1 MLKKFMTLLLAAA
14 LSAGLAACGK
24 TESST
29 GPQGGGVPV
38 GGAQSDTGAG
48 GSEKGGYVETEIGLP
63 EDVNG
68 EDIFQI
74 GEKDGLLCLYIL
86 EEKESGTGF
95 ARYLYRDSS
104 FIKDTPSWM
113 ENIVYEEDL
122 LQCRVA
128 EDADGSS
135 YLYFVGMKGEALL
148 GYLYRS
154 RDGVTAEEITPQD
167 WRIEDPEW
175 HYYEYPD
182 DITVLAD
189 GNIVSIY
196 YNDAK
201 VYSGEDGAILQE
213 LKLSSELYTGKI
225 YGGQDKF
232 YTISLNMQ
240 EEFSELEMYLQE
252 KDEPEMSVK
261 CDMSVGGNNHLAIL
275 SDGSV
280 LLCGRGGLFQYSPE
294 GEWSCIIKGSY
305 SSFALETMYC
315 LGLAAPDA
323 TAYYALFSTEDAY
336 CLMKYT
342 YDEELV
348 RLPETE
354 LTVYTL
360 YDNTTV
366 RHAAAMYT
374 RLHPEIHVEVE
385 VGIPYEELQTAD
397 VKAEIQGLYT
407 RLLAGEKTDLLIL
420 DGLDADAFI
429 EQGMLAD
436 IGDIVTPMSEQG
448 VILKNI
454 ADNYT
459 LEDGAVYC
467 MPLRISLSILCSTVL
482 DTSTA
487 EDMEKLTKVLD
498 GYDRPL
504 LGPMTVD
511 ELTSV
516 FVPFM
521 VQDLVNGKELDKKAL
536 EKHLQTLKQLAAC
549 SNMVERFTDE
559 ITPYH
564 LSDYSFRE
572 GVICCELGGFLDSM
586 MPLSMLADTNSN
598 YASFEGAFRPVGEIA
613 VLKESDALDVAKD
626 FLKYTLSAEVQDSD
640 FRDGFPINAEAL
652 KNQKDKDRSA
662 YEAYAMFVLP
672 GGGVIEF
679 EIIAVSEKDAN
690 QLIEMCKN
698 VHKRLVEDEEIE
710 KVIAEALPAYLN
722 GSATPEQTVSTIESG
737 LRMYLAE

>member
-1 MLKKFMTLLLAAA
+1 MLKKFMALLLAAA
-14 LSAGLAACGK
+14 LSVGLMGCGK
-24 TESST
+24 TEGET
-29 GPQGGGVPV
+29 GPKDGGVPV
-38 GGAQSDTGAG
+38 GGAQGSTDSDS
-48 GSEKGGYVETEIGLP
+48 SEKGGYVEKEMEMP
-63 EDVNG
+63 EGVNG

-74 GEKDGLLCLYIL
+74 GEKDGLLCLYVL

-95 ARYLYRDSS
+95 ARYLYRNGS
-104 FIKDTPSWM
+104 FVKDTPSWM
-113 ENIVYEEDL
+113 ESVVYEEVL
-122 LQCRVA
+122 PWCRVA

-135 YLYFVGMKGEALL
+135 YLYFVGMKDEAPL

-175 HYYEYPD
+175 HFYEYPD

-189 GNIVSIY
+189 GNIASIY

-213 LKLSSELYTGKI
+213 FRLPSELYTGKI
-225 YGGQDKF
+225 YGGQDRY

-240 EEFSELEMYLQE
+240 EEFSGLEMYLQE
-252 KDEPEMSVK
+252 KDAPEMVAK
-261 CDMSVGGNNHLAIL
+261 CDMHVGDNNHLAIL

-280 LLCGRGGLFQYSPE
+280 LLCGRGGLFRYSPE
-294 GEWSCIIKGSY
+294 GEWSCVIKGSY

-315 LGLAAPDA
+315 MGLAATDA
-323 TAYYALFSTEDAY
+323 ATYYALFSTDDEY
-336 CLMKYT
+336 CLMEYT
-342 YDEELV
+342 YDAELV

-360 YDNTTV
+360 YDNTTI

-374 RLHPEIHVEVE
+374 RLHPEVHVEVE
-385 VGIPYEELQTAD
+385 VGIPYEEQQTAD
-397 VKAEIQGLYT
+397 VKAVIQGLYT
-407 RLLAGEKTDLLIL
+407 RLLAGEKLDLLIL
-420 DGLDADAFI
+420 DGLDADAFV
-429 EQGMLAD
+429 EQGLLAD
-436 IGDIVTPMSEQG
+436 ISDVLTPMSEQG
-448 VILKNI
+448 IILKNI

-459 LEDGAVYC
+459 GEDGAVYR
-467 MPLRISLSILCSTVL
+467 MPLRISLCILCSTIL

-487 EDMEKLTKVLD
+487 GDMEKLTEVLN

-521 VQDLVNGKELDKKAL
+521 VQDLVNGKELDTEAL
-536 EKHLQTLKQLAAC
+536 ENLLQTLKQLAAC
-549 SNMVERFTDE
+549 SNMVDRFTDE

-564 LSDYSFRE
+564 LSDYSFRD
-572 GVICCELGGFLDSM
+572 GVICCELEGFLDAM

-598 YASFEGAFRPVGEIA
+598 YASFEGAFRPMGEIA
-613 VLKESDALDVAKD
+613 VLKESDAPDVAKD
-626 FLKYTLSAEVQDSD
+626 FLKYALSAEVQDSD
-640 FRDGFPINAEAL
+640 FRDGFPVNAEAL

-662 YEAYAMFVLP
+662 YEGYAIFSFP

-679 EIIAVSEKDAN
+679 EIVAVSEKNAN
-690 QLIEMCKN
+690 QLIEMCGS

-710 KVIAEALPAYLN
+710 KVITEALPAYLN
-722 GSATPEQTVSTIESG
+722 GSATLEQTVSTVEKG